1 MSLGDFL
8 SEGPSNMSWADEELA
23 LPSAPMATS
32 AAPTRTSVLDAPDRK
47 DLPTSRREYDMPQRE
62 PRGPVE
68 FPTEPPFTAYVGNLS
83 YTADEAML
91 RQFFAG
97 VQSVRLVRDRETER
111 PKGFGYVQFET
122 LDSLKEAVAK
132 DGSEMGGRQ
141 LRVNVSEARPTQG
154 GSAHEDRTGG
164 ATNWRRADALPVET
178 TSPFESRSS
187 SGFGRSASGFGRTA
201 SSGREPREA
210 REPREPLP
218 PSVAEKV
225 SDWRVHKEPVV
236 VAEAQSPPQTAALPP
251 KRSGFSD
258 RFSRSSSGAGPDSG
272 DEPKVWRRERRDSDS
287 ATPPAV
293 ERQASAPRREPR
305 EPREYQ
311 APRDR
316 SASREPTRAPRQP
329 TVAEQAN
336 TWRAARAPPAPAAE
350 KPVEAEAE
358 VAEPEVAEPEVA
370 EPEAPVAKPEVAE
383 PVAPAAEP
391 VAEPA
396 AVDEEGWSQVE
407 KPTAPRR
414 TANVPATGR
423 GGGRNFDRNRSGS
436 GRHREANPEAN
447 GEGEK
452 RSPRPSER
460 RTGGGFFAARD
471 ATATESGSWRR

>member
-8 SEGPSNMSWADEELA
+8 SDGPSSMSWADDDLA
-23 LPSAPMATS
+23 LPSAPMAAS
-32 AAPTRTSVLDAPDRK
+32 AAPTRASVLDAPDRK
-47 DLPTSRREYDMPQRE
+47 DLPSGRREYDMPARE

-68 FPTEPPFTAYVGNLS
+68 YPTEPPYVAYVGNLS
-83 YTADEAML
+83 YTADDAML

-97 VQSVRLVRDRETER
+97 VQSVRLVRDRETDR

-122 LDSLKEAVAK
+122 LDALKEAVGK

-141 LRVNVSEARPTQG
+141 LRINLSESRTTQNVQ
-154 GSAHEDRTGG
+154 EDRTGG

-201 SSGREPREA
+201 SSGRGEPREP

-218 PSVAEKV
+218 PSAAEKV
-225 SDWRVHKEPVV
+225 SDWRIHKDPVV
-236 VAEAQSPPQTAALPP
+236 VAEPQSPPQTSAPPP

-287 ATPPAV
+287 ATPPAI

-311 APRDR
+311 PPRDR

-329 TVAEQAN
+329 TVSEQAN
-336 TWRAARAPPAPAAE
+336 TWRAARPPPAAE
-350 KPVEAEAE
+350 KPAEAAPVE
-358 VAEPEVAEPEVA
+358 EPVAAEPEVPEPV
-370 EPEAPVAKPEVAE
+370 APVAETVSEPVAE
-383 PVAPAAEP
+383 PVAEQ
-391 VAEPA
+391 
-396 AVDEEGWSQVE
+396 AVEVEEGWSQVE
-407 KPTAPRR
+407 KPAPRR
-414 TANVPATGR
+414 AANAAPTSRGGR
-423 GGGRNFDRNRSGS
+423 GGNFDRNRSGS
-436 GRHREANPEAN
+436 GRHREPVEAN

-452 RSPRPSER
+452 RSPRTSER
-460 RTGGGFFAARD
+460 RTGGGFFATRD
-471 ATATESGSWRR
+471 AAATESSSWRR

>member
-8 SEGPSNMSWADEELA
+8 NEGPSNMSWADEDLA

-32 AAPTRTSVLDAPDRK
+32 AAPTRASVLDAPDRK
-47 DLPTSRREYDMPQRE
+47 DLSSRREYDMPQRE
-62 PRGPVE
+62 SRAPVD

-83 YTADEAML
+83 YAADEAML
-91 RQFFAG
+91 REFFSG
-97 VQSVRLVRDRETER
+97 VQTVRLVRDRETDR

-141 LRVNVSEARPTQG
+141 LRVNVSEARPNQG
-154 GSAHEDRTGG
+154 GGAQEDRTGG

-201 SSGREPREA
+201 SSGREPRE
-210 REPREPLP
+210 PREPLP

-236 VAEAQSPPQTAALPP
+236 VEAQSPPQTAAPAPP

-305 EPREYQ
+305 EPREYH

-336 TWRAARAPPAPAAE
+336 TWRATRAPPAPAAAAAE
-350 KPVEAEAE
+350 KPVEQE
-358 VAEPEVAEPEVA
+358 VV
-370 EPEAPVAKPEVAE
+370 EPEAAKPEVVEPEVAE
-383 PVAPAAEP
+383 PVAPVAEP
-391 VAEPA
+391 V
-396 AVDEEGWSQVE
+396 VDEEGWSQVE

-414 TANVPATGR
+414 APNAPATGR

-436 GRHREANPEAN
+436 GRHREATAETN
-447 GEGEK
+447 GETEK

-460 RTGGGFFAARD
+460 RTGGGFFATRD